1 MKLIRIAAAAPLAAA
16 LIAGGALASSASA
29 STEEGGGW
37 EYTGR
42 DFYWQDDCAAAGQQ
56 MWYAGQIEKWRCDGS
71 ESPFDDYSL
80 FVVWR

>member
-29 STEEGGGW
+29 ATDEDGW

>member
-1 MKLIRIAAAAPLAAA
+1 MKLTRIAAAAPLAAA
-16 LIAGGALASSASA
+16 LISGGALASSASA
-29 STEEGGGW
+29 ATAEGGW

-80 FVVWR
+80 FVVWA

>member
-1 MKLIRIAAAAPLAAA
+1 MKLTRIAAVAPLAAA

-29 STEEGGGW
+29 STVEGGW

-56 MWYAGQIEKWRCDGS
+56 MWHAGQIEKWRCDGS

>member
-1 MKLIRIAAAAPLAAA
+1 MKLTRIAAVAPLAAA

-29 STEEGGGW
+29 TTTEGGW

>member
-29 STEEGGGW
+29 STEEGGW

-56 MWYAGQIEKWRCDGS
+56 MWFDGQIEKWRCDGS

>member
-1 MKLIRIAAAAPLAAA
+1 MKLTRIAAAAPLAAA

-29 STEEGGGW
+29 STTESGW

>member
-1 MKLIRIAAAAPLAAA
+1 MKLTRIAAAAPLAAA
-16 LIAGGALASSASA
+16 LIAGGAMATSASA
-29 STEEGGGW
+29 STTESGW